1 MVAPGNSNALS
12 ERRRT
17 IACDLP
23 THPRLDFAEI
33 CERTG
38 TTLCIAKTALCT
50 SRAQKIFQNKK
61 KNARV
66 WTDTCGQVRMCSNL
80 WRHFQKKN
88 RRLRRHFVKKNGAC
102 GTMFKK
108 RLTPAAPFK
117 KKSRRLRGHFLQ
129 KIGACGAIFKKESA
143 PAAPFSKKIATPACR
158 AIFKKK
164 SAPAAPFSKKN
175 LRTFKKNRRLR
186 RH

>member
-1 MVAPGNSNALS
+1 MFKIFCKHVYFVFKMRQNFDANGATALKKKNPLAIPQRAPPCPCRTRIDRSASSMVAPGNSNALS

-61 KNARV
+61 KTRA
-66 WTDTCGQVRMCSNL
+66 CGQIRADRCVC
-80 WRHFQKKN
+80 
-88 RRLRRHFVKKNGAC
+88 
-102 GTMFKK
+102 
-108 RLTPAAPFK
+108 AAT
-117 KKSRRLRGHFLQ
+117 
-129 KIGACGAIFKKESA
+129 CGAIFKKKIGA
-143 PAAPFSKKIATPACR
+143 CAAI
-158 AIFKKK
+158 
-164 SAPAAPFSKKN
+164 
-175 LRTFKKNRRLR
+175 L
-186 RH
+186 